1 VDPYTKKAI
10 FFIPDGIGSKFG
22 YVHKWIGLGIHSGL
36 NWEWSNKLVVALVFA
51 NLRLSP
57 KLAMKLELH
66 FKLIR
71 KRLPWVV
78 VT

>member
-1 VDPYTKKAI
+1 MV
-10 FFIPDGIGSKFG
+10 GCSLQ
-22 YVHKWIGLGIHSGL
+22 KWIGLGIHSGL
-36 NWEWSNKLVVALVFA
+36 NWEWSNKLVVP
-51 NLRLSP
+51 RLSQ

-71 KRLPWVV
+71 KTFWVV